1 MFDRARK
8 TQAKNDVTQIATAVN
23 AFYTEY
29 GQYPIPSASQGSD
42 YQILANDNSVVIN
55 ALRAS
60 AADTLNT
67 RKIVF
72 LSPPQASG
80 TPARSA
86 VVQTSGIYYDPWSG
100 VYQVEIDG
108 SYDNSLANPY
118 GGTGGAGVDP
128 VSQGVLAWSFG
139 KDGKPGKASSGNP
152 NGDNIYTRS
161 DDIIS
166 WQ

>member
-1 MFDRARK
+1 MHRRNPGRSGFNLIELTVVILLIMILMGFVFTAGQGMFDRARK

-80 TPARSA
+80 TPCAKRSR
-86 VVQTSGIYYDPWSG
+86 SGQRYLLRSMVG
-100 VYQVEIDG
+100 R
-108 SYDNSLANPY
+108 L
-118 GGTGGAGVDP
+118 
-128 VSQGVLAWSFG
+128 
-139 KDGKPGKASSGNP
+139 PG
-152 NGDNIYTRS
+152 
-161 DDIIS
+161 
-166 WQ
+166 